1 MTMREQ
7 ASAMRRVADVMD
19 KVIAL
24 HGDQENK
31 RDKPMF
37 DEDMAMGAALLLRY
51 IRDLVT
57 NANREEWDRPS
68 LLVILQI
75 ISEDDEIFPCGVARL
90 VWQEE
95 QEELEDDSSTTE
107 SEQD

>member
-1 MTMREQ
+1 MREQ

-31 RDKPMF
+31 REKPMF

-57 NANREEWDRPS
+57 CGNRETYDRGT
-68 LLVILQI
+68 LLVLLQT

-90 VWQEE
+90 VWAEE
-95 QEELEDDSSTTE
+95 QEELEDDSSATE
-107 SEQD
+107 SE